1 MWPCHVICRAWRL
14 AHSSTRVWK
23 EWHCQ
28 AVLRAWYLGT
38 TSTGAWKKW
47 LCQAIYEALDLALD
61 FERVCSMWHYQV
73 VFGPCRYAALTIP
86 TALCWSALC
95 ENPGSEKV
103 TVIWLIHWNWG
114 KPIFRYTHVFQIA
127 MSVTH
132 RNGCNWTEKATLTL
146 CFFWQIRFETI
157 KCGDTMGIEST
168 SRYTTAQWYGSSKI
182 PLIGEYRGSQWDFEV
197 SSHRDLPET
206 SRYVWNKFLF

>member
-1 MWPCHVICRAWRL
+1 MWLCHVICRAWRL

-28 AVLRAWYLGT
+28 AVLRAWHLGT
-38 TSTGAWKKW
+38 TSTRAWKKW
-47 LCQAIYEALDLALD
+47 RCQAIYEALDLALD

-86 TALCWSALC
+86 TAVCWSALC

-114 KPIFRYTHVFQIA
+114 KPIFRHTHVFQIA

-132 RNGCNWTEKATLTL
+132 RNGCNWTEKSDFDPM
-146 CFFWQIRFETI
+146 FFLANQ
-157 KCGDTMGIEST
+157 
-168 SRYTTAQWYGSSKI
+168 
-182 PLIGEYRGSQWDFEV
+182 
-197 SSHRDLPET
+197 
-206 SRYVWNKFLF
+206 VWNHQMWGYNGNRINIKIYSTVIWVVQNTSDRWI